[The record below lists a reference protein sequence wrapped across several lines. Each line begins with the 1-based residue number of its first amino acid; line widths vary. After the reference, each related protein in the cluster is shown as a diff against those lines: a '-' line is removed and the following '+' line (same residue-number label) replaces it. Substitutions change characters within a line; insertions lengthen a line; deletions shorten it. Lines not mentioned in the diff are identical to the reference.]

1 MLTKEDILA
10 IAELMDEKLR
20 TERQAV
26 SEMMDKKLKPINEDL
41 SGVKQ
46 DLSGVKEDLSGVKQ
60 DLSGVKQDLTGV
72 KQDLSGVKEDLA
84 GVKQDLSRMDHRLAE
99 VETRLG
105 EVGEVASGAK
115 ILIET
120 EIDRAIKVLG
130 EGHLGILDGMKDLV
144 TQEQHEDVSVR
155 VFALEEGFKKHS
167 QQIEELQQKTG

>member
-10 IAELMDEKLR
+10 IAELMDEKL
-20 TERQAV
+20 
-26 SEMMDKKLKPINEDL
+26 KPINDRL
-41 SGVKQ
+41 DGM
-46 DLSGVKEDLSGVKQ
+46 D
-60 DLSGVKQDLTGV
+60 
-72 KQDLSGVKEDLA
+72 
-84 GVKQDLSRMDHRLAE
+84 SRLDGMDSRLDKMDHRLAE
-99 VETRLG
+99 VEIRLG

-130 EGHLGILDGMKDLV
+130 EGHLGILDSMKDLV
-144 TQEQHEDVSVR
+144 TQKQLEEVSVR

>member
-46 DLSGVKEDLSGVKQ
+46 VLSGVKQDLSGVKEDLSGVKQ
-60 DLSGVKQDLTGV
+60 DLSGVKQDL
-72 KQDLSGVKEDLA
+72 S

-99 VETRLG
+99 VEIRLG

-130 EGHLGILDGMKDLV
+130 EGHLGILDSMKDLV
-144 TQEQHEDVSVR
+144 TQKQLEEVSVR

>member
-46 DLSGVKEDLSGVKQ
+46 DLSGVKEDL
-60 DLSGVKQDLTGV
+60 
-72 KQDLSGVKEDLA
+72 A

-105 EVGEVASGAK
+105 KVGEVASGAK

>member
-41 SGVKQ
+41 SGVK
-46 DLSGVKEDLSGVKQ
+46 EDLAGVKQ
-60 DLSGVKQDLTGV
+60 DLSGVKQDL
-72 KQDLSGVKEDLA
+72 S

-105 EVGEVASGAK
+105 KVGEVASGAK

>member
-46 DLSGVKEDLSGVKQ
+46 DLSGVKQDLAGVKQDLSGVKQ
-60 DLSGVKQDLTGV
+60 DLSGVKE
-72 KQDLSGVKEDLA
+72 DLS
-84 GVKQDLSRMDHRLAE
+84 GVKQDLSRMNHRLAE

-105 EVGEVASGAK
+105 KVGEVASGAK

>member
-46 DLSGVKEDLSGVKQ
+46 DLSGVKQ
-60 DLSGVKQDLTGV
+60 
-72 KQDLSGVKEDLA
+72 DLA

>member
-46 DLSGVKEDLSGVKQ
+46 DLS
-60 DLSGVKQDLTGV
+60 
-72 KQDLSGVKEDLA
+72 

>member
-10 IAELMDEKLR
+10 IAELMDEKL
-20 TERQAV
+20 
-26 SEMMDKKLKPINEDL
+26 KPINE
-41 SGVKQ
+41 
-46 DLSGVKEDLSGVKQ
+46 
-60 DLSGVKQDLTGV
+60 DLTGV
-72 KQDLSGVKEDLA
+72 KQDLS

-99 VETRLG
+99 VEIRLG

-130 EGHLGILDGMKDLV
+130 EGHLGILDSMKALV
-144 TQEQHEDVSVR
+144 TQKQLEEVSVR

>member
-46 DLSGVKEDLSGVKQ
+46 DLSGVKQ
-60 DLSGVKQDLTGV
+60 DLSGV

-105 EVGEVASGAK
+105 KVGEVASGAK

-130 EGHLGILDGMKDLV
+130 DGHKGVLGEIKALV
-144 TQEQHEDVSVR
+144 TPDQLEEVSVR

>member
-46 DLSGVKEDLSGVKQ
+46 DLS
-60 DLSGVKQDLTGV
+60 GV

>member
-10 IAELMDEKLR
+10 IAELMDEKL
-20 TERQAV
+20 
-26 SEMMDKKLKPINEDL
+26 KPINE
-41 SGVKQ
+41 
-46 DLSGVKEDLSGVKQ
+46 
-60 DLSGVKQDLTGV
+60 DLTGV
-72 KQDLSGVKEDLA
+72 KQDLA
-84 GVKQDLSRMDHRLAE
+84 RMDHRLAE
-99 VETRLG
+99 VEIRLG

-130 EGHLGILDGMKDLV
+130 EGHLGILDSMKDLV
-144 TQEQHEDVSVR
+144 TQKQLEEVSVR